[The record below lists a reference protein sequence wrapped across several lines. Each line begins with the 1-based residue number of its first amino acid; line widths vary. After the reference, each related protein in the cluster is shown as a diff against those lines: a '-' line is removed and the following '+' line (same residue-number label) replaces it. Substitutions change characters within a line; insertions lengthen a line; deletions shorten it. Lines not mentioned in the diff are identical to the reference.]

1 MNAVW
6 QVLTVWIFIAWV
18 WLTAYTCVQDGWLS
32 TSCIVWAWLTVVPVW
47 KIVWFAGKVIPKNM
61 VLNYI
66 SSTTVWK
73 LATTLGKYVDDVAR
87 LGKWAKLVKPIKS
100 IDLKH
105 ISADHTFWTTIDK
118 SKFLKWAN
126 IESVIREW
134 YNKSWR
140 KFLETTSENIYTG
153 KSIKNILIEV
163 DMWKIIWTNAKWN
176 GSYSILRTIVDYEWN
191 ILSSFPVATYSI
203 K

>member
-87 LGKWAKLVKPIKS
+87 LG
-100 IDLKH
+100 
-105 ISADHTFWTTIDK
+105 
-118 SKFLKWAN
+118 SKFKLISQIKFSMNQVQKKYLSHWMDFWVYWNWSTQTYDNMIKAF
-126 IESVIREW
+126 
-134 YNKSWR
+134 YNH
-140 KFLETTSENIYTG
+140 LNH
-153 KSIKNILIEV
+153 KNTILIKWFYDSNNIPVYHFYNTVTKNNIMFYQSTKEYLSW
-163 DMWKIIWTNAKWN
+163 WKLSDSQIKYLLEIWH
-176 GSYSILRTIVDYEWN
+176 
-191 ILSSFPVATYSI
+191 I

>member
-87 LGKWAKLVKPIKS
+87 LWEKAKILANILANTSNISSKIANWHSFSKHIHEFKSLWIITKEQFKNHIEKIIKNASNTNIKLWNNSRIAFWDDKTWTIIIYDKSS
-100 IDLKH
+100 IDL
-105 ISADHTFWTTIDK
+105 WTAFIPT
-118 SKFLKWAN
+118 L
-126 IESVIREW
+126 
-134 YNKSWR
+134 
-140 KFLETTSENIYTG
+140 
-153 KSIKNILIEV
+153 
-163 DMWKIIWTNAKWN
+163 WK
-176 GSYSILRTIVDYEWN
+176 
-191 ILSSFPVATYSI
+191 TYFNNF